1 MKTTNRKQRISWF
14 AAGVLVLSLLAL
26 GASGC
31 KPATNQNSP
40 TNQSPPTTQSPT
52 TNQSPGDQL
61 LQASRAAGVNVHK
74 EEVFTLS
81 RGTETITAAPIAGWE
96 QIPATALANGVEF
109 AYAYISMEEPRV
121 PAGYYRL
128 KGFARAS
135 QPGTVEGRIQLI
147 DQGGRVAAELPSQ
160 VEIHSMTVPAE
171 AARSRTFVTAVA
183 DRDRSV
189 IWFRCPNGVCF
200 RTPVLNPRLL
210 AITPIH

>member
-1 MKTTNRKQRISWF
+1 MKTRNHLMKQRIFWF
-14 AAGVLVLSLLAL
+14 AAGVLALSLLIL
-26 GASGC
+26 GAYGC
-31 KPATNQNSP
+31 RQPTN
-40 TNQSPPTTQSPT
+40 TNQSGQIT

-61 LQASRAAGVNVHK
+61 LKASRDAGVNVHK

-135 QPGTVEGRIQLI
+135 QPGTVEGRVQLI

-160 VEIHSMTVPAE
+160 VEIHTMTVPEE
-171 AARSRTFVTAVA
+171 ASRSRSFITSLNEG
-183 DRDRSV
+183 DRTLL
-189 IWFRCPNGVCF
+189 WHRCPNGVCI
-200 RTPVLNPRLL
+200 RTPILQPRRFP
-210 AITPIH
+210 TPVIH

>member
-1 MKTTNRKQRISWF
+1 MKTTNSFLKQRIFWF
-14 AAGVLVLSLLAL
+14 AAGVLALGLLIL

-31 KPATNQNSP
+31 RQPN
-40 TNQSPPTTQSPT
+40 TNQSGQAT

-61 LQASRAAGVNVHK
+61 LKASRDAAVNVHK

-135 QPGTVEGRIQLI
+135 QPGTVEGRVQLI

-160 VEIHSMTVPAE
+160 VEIHTMTVPAE
-171 AARSRTFVTAVA
+171 ASRSRSFITAITEGN
-183 DRDRSV
+183 RGV
-189 IWFRCPNGVCF
+189 IWHRCPNGVCIRMLVF
-200 RTPVLNPRLL
+200 HERALPVPV
-210 AITPIH
+210 IH